1 MNIFNTIY
9 FYRTK
14 LRDNSEINLNEI
26 KIRKELG
33 TRGRKKKS
41 IKQSFQM
48 IFSEE
53 LRCSTLKII
62 GIYSFLQIAF
72 KGVLYIITAIFA
84 TNMCGSNHKVWGS
97 NPSEKLAFGQEV
109 ECATLDDSDLINGTL
124 LSLSFHVSSILT
136 IILVKKFGEYWS
148 LRFLSIAGLLFSIP
162 MMFCL
167 PGNIQIIAV
176 GVMGIGISG
185 VSLVFYMVLPQIYP
199 TIARNSGFGLV
210 DGVGKIVASLAVFA
224 ITTIINY
231 SLRAAIGFLIG
242 IMAALLIQVM
252 LLGSVEETNDDE
264 SEITES
270 EDGIHQ
276 D

>member
-1 MNIFNTIY
+1 MNIQYN
-9 FYRTK
+9 FYRKK

-48 IFSEE
+48 IFGEE

-148 LRFLSIAGLLFSIP
+148 LRLLSIAGLLFSIP

-167 PGNIQIIAV
+167 PGNIQIISV
-176 GVMGIGISG
+176 GVMGVGVSG

-242 IMAALLIQVM
+242 IMVVLLVQVM
-252 LLGSVEETNDDE
+252 LLGTVEETNDDE